1 MTRKLKLII
10 QIPCYNEA
18 ETLPIAL
25 KELPKKLDGIDTVE
39 WLIVDDG
46 SSDNTA
52 EIARQCGVTHII
64 RHNTNRGLA
73 RAFMTGLH
81 AALERGADIIVN
93 TDADNQYNAADIPAL
108 IAPILK
114 GEAQYV
120 IGARPISGIEH
131 FSPLKK
137 MLQKLGSRVVRA
149 ISGTNV
155 ADAPSGFRAI
165 TRDAALQLNVFSN
178 YTYTLETIIQAGHK
192 NIPFAN
198 VPIRVN
204 GELRPSRL
212 FKSIPAYI
220 KRSIFTMIRIFIVYK
235 PFKFFFSAGTV
246 FFIAGLLLG
255 TRFLWHYLNG
265 NGRGMTQSLI
275 LTAVLLLMGT
285 IGFMMAF
292 VSDLLSVNRQLL
304 EEIQYNQRKEKLNA
318 LDQNSNPGGG
328 PL

>member
-10 QIPCYNEA
+10 QIPCYNEE
-18 ETLPIAL
+18 ETLPVVL
-25 KELPKKLDGIDTVE
+25 KELPRKLDGIDTVE
-39 WLIVDDG
+39 WMVIDDG

-52 EIARQCGVTHII
+52 DIAKQCGVTHII
-64 RHNTNRGLA
+64 RHSTNRGLA

-81 AALERGADIIVN
+81 AALEYGADIIVN

-108 IAPILK
+108 LAPILK

-137 MLQKLGSRVVRA
+137 MLQKLGSKVVRT

-192 NIPFAN
+192 NIPIAN
-198 VPIRVN
+198 VPVRVN

-212 FKSIPAYI
+212 FKSMPAYI

-235 PFKFFFSAGTV
+235 PFKFFFSAGLV

-304 EEIQYNQRKEKLNA
+304 EEIQYNLRKAKL
-318 LDQNSNPGGG
+318 DKQNDGSGDDS
-328 PL
+328 L

>member
-1 MTRKLKLII
+1 MII
-10 QIPCYNEA
+10 QMPCYNEA

-52 EIARQCGVTHII
+52 EIARQCGVTYII
-64 RHNTNRGLA
+64 RHNINRGLA

-137 MLQKLGSRVVRA
+137 MLQKLGSRVVRT

-178 YTYTLETIIQAGHK
+178 YTYTLETMIQAGHK
-192 NIPFAN
+192 NIPITN

-265 NGRGMTQSLI
+265 NGRGMMQSLI
-275 LTAVLLLMGT
+275 LTAVLLLLGT
-285 IGFMMAF
+285 II
-292 VSDLLSVNRQLL
+292 SDLLSINRQLL

-318 LDQNSNPGGG
+318 LDQNSYSGGG